1 MVLLTY
7 RYASLISSQSHQ
19 LSGKP
24 GPVRKLLSLFTRGPD
39 RSRHAAWIYNA
50 LVEQARRPQFYESME
65 VPDTL
70 DGRFDLIVLHAG
82 LYLPRLKS
90 VRTDG
95 KALAQATFDQ
105 MFASMEQGLRELGN
119 GDMSVPKKIQKMVQ
133 AFYGRATAY
142 DTALRGGDLA
152 ALRAALHRNVYR
164 GAEISNTQLDALV
177 TYVRAASQALQAAAD
192 GDIVAGTF
200 AWPAP

>member
-1 MVLLTY
+1 VRTF
-7 RYASLISSQSHQ
+7 
-19 LSGKP
+19 LSF
-24 GPVRKLLSLFTRGPD
+24 FTRGPD
-39 RSRHAAWIYNA
+39 RSRHGAWIYNA
-50 LVEQARRPQFYESME
+50 LVEQARRPQFYEAME

-70 DGRFDLIVLHAG
+70 DGRFDLVVLHAG

-90 VRTDG
+90 VPVEG
-95 KALAQATFDQ
+95 KALAQAAFDQ
-105 MFASMEQGLRELGN
+105 MFANMEQALRELGN

-142 DTALRGGDLA
+142 DAALKAGDIA

-164 GAEISNTQLDALV
+164 GAEVSNMQLDALA
-177 TYVRAASQALQAAAD
+177 TYVRAASEALQAAAD
-192 GDIVAGTF
+192 SDIVAGTF

>member
-1 MVLLTY
+1 M
-7 RYASLISSQSHQ
+7 
-19 LSGKP
+19 
-24 GPVRKLLSLFTRGPD
+24 RKLLSLFTRGPD
-39 RSRHAAWIYNA
+39 RSRHGAWIYNA

-90 VRTDG
+90 VRADG

-105 MFASMEQGLRELGN
+105 MFANMEQGLRELGN

-142 DTALRGGDLA
+142 DAALRGGDLA

-164 GAEISNTQLDALV
+164 GAEVSNTQLDALV
-177 TYVRAASQALQAAAD
+177 TYVRAASEALQAAAD